1 MVPAAPR
8 HEEIPGYS
16 EGVRGVKVHVF
27 VSESDK
33 IGAWGM
39 THEITGGRNVIL
51 FLGDTVVQMDPDTA
65 HRVIVALK
73 RAVKKATGK
82 SVA

>member
-1 MVPAAPR
+1 
-8 HEEIPGYS
+8 
-16 EGVRGVKVHVF
+16 
-27 VSESDK
+27 
-33 IGAWGM
+33 M
-39 THEITGGRNVIL
+39 TYEITGGRNVIL

-65 HRVIVALK
+65 RRVIVALK

>member
-1 MVPAAPR
+1 M
-8 HEEIPGYS
+8 
-16 EGVRGVKVHVF
+16 KVHVF

-73 RAVKKATGK
+73 RAVKKATGA

>member
-1 MVPAAPR
+1 
-8 HEEIPGYS
+8 
-16 EGVRGVKVHVF
+16 VRGVKVHVF

-73 RAVKKATGK
+73 RAVKKATGT

>member
-1 MVPAAPR
+1 
-8 HEEIPGYS
+8 
-16 EGVRGVKVHVF
+16 VKVHVF

-73 RAVKKATGK
+73 RAVKKATGRRWPRR
-82 SVA
+82 

>member
-1 MVPAAPR
+1 MR
-8 HEEIPGYS
+8 
-16 EGVRGVKVHVF
+16 VHLF

-39 THEITGGRNVIL
+39 TREITGGRNVIL

-73 RAVKKATGK
+73 RAVKKATGA

>member
-1 MVPAAPR
+1 
-8 HEEIPGYS
+8 
-16 EGVRGVKVHVF
+16 VKVHVF

-73 RAVKKATGK
+73 RAIKKATGT